1 MFEESNVTDPVTMK
15 YLIKPAIG
23 TKTAYGSRFTTVL
36 DYSILNDADL
46 DLFSNKTAQRTVKLK
61 RAEKIAKNYFN
72 ILTKESDEDHELP
85 FQSSFVFNLNLKEN
99 GLSEENLLKDGF
111 LHIPC
116 IKQIFSIRDGGH
128 RKVASILLIRMLNE
142 KIDNIKSNSKRAY
155 YELIKRK
162 FLELSFTADIYVD
175 LDDTYSKRCL
185 LDLGKSEPVSPGRE
199 FYFVNDAYAEAI
211 EYLSDQ
217 NNINIVIDLD
227 NSKYSKY
234 NGLSVPLN
242 YVSDMIKIIGD
253 ALEGQGKMTPEQINK
268 YLIEFMTDVLLSLK
282 IDSFNFKNNNRTEQ
296 LTYLV
301 DCKVNLFNSMKRLLN
316 KAVREARANAIK
328 KVVGVD
334 ILFSKLASK
343 PKKEVLDVLS
353 ETDLI
358 SRFNEIRNTIT
369 TASFKTEA
377 LNQNEIEAA
386 L

>member
-1 MFEESNVTDPVTMK
+1 MFQEANATEQLTKVLV
-15 YLIKPAIG
+15 KPAIG

-36 DYSILNDADL
+36 DYGILNNVEL
-46 DLFSNKTAQRTVKLK
+46 DLFSNRTAQRTVKFK
-61 RAEKIAKNYFN
+61 RAEQMAKNYFN

-99 GLSEENLLKDGF
+99 GLSEEDLLKDGF

-116 IKQIFSIRDGGH
+116 IKQILSIRDGGH
-128 RKVASILLIRMLNE
+128 RKAASYLLIKMLNE
-142 KIDNIKSNSKRAY
+142 KIDTIKSNYKRAY
-155 YELIKRK
+155 YEQIKRK

-175 LDDTYSKRCL
+175 LDNTCSKRCL

-199 FYFVNDAYAEAI
+199 FYFVNDSYADAI
-211 EYLSDQ
+211 EYLSNQ
-217 NNINIVIDLD
+217 NNLSIVLDLD

-242 YVSDMIKIIGD
+242 YVSDLIKIIGD
-253 ALEGQGKMTPEQINK
+253 ALEGQGKMTSEQINR

-282 IDSFNFKNNNRTEQ
+282 VDSFIFKNNNRTEQ
-296 LTYLV
+296 LTYLA
-301 DCKVNLFNSMKRLLN
+301 DCKVNLFNAMKRLLS
-316 KAVREARANAIK
+316 KVVREARTNAIK

-334 ILFSKLASK
+334 VLFSKLANK
-343 PKKEVLDVLS
+343 PKKEVLNVLS

-358 SRFNEIRNTIT
+358 SQFNEIRNTIT
-369 TASFKTEA
+369 TEAFKTEVF
-377 LNQNEIEAA
+377 NRQEIESA